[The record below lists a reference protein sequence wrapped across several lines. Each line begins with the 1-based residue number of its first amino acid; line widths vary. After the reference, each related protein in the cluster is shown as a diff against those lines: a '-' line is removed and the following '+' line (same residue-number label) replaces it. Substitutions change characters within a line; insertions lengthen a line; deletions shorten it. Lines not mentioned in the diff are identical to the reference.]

1 MSGSYVILSDTI
13 SDNLAS
19 SILAGEGNPLPE
31 FPVYYQNT
39 MMYFGQ
45 SFGCSF
51 ISSLNDIC
59 ELTHK
64 HELCWDESTI
74 WHKCDMNNERSKVL
88 LKEMR

>member
-1 MSGSYVILSDTI
+1 MSASYVTLHGTV
-13 SDNLAS
+13 SDNLDS
-19 SILAGEGNPLPE
+19 CLPAGGGNPLPE

-39 MMYFGQ
+39 VMYFGK
-45 SFGCSF
+45 SFSCSF

-59 ELTHK
+59 ELTQK

-74 WHKCDMNNERSKVL
+74 WHKCDMNNERSEVL

>member
-1 MSGSYVILSDTI
+1 MSASYVILGDAV
-13 SDNLAS
+13 SDNFAS
-19 SILAGEGNPLPE
+19 CLVVGEGNPLPE

-45 SFGCSF
+45 SFGCCF

-59 ELTHK
+59 ELTH
-64 HELCWDESTI
+64 EFCWDESTI
-74 WHKCDMNNERSKVL
+74 WHKCDMNNERSEVL

>member
-1 MSGSYVILSDTI
+1 MSGSYVILSDTT

-19 SILAGEGNPLPE
+19 SILVGEGNPLPE